1 MARLS
6 ETTCEWIERIAR
18 FGYAAKGVV
27 YLFIGTLS
35 FLAAVDARGQ
45 AAGSD
50 GAFRSV
56 LGQPYGTPLLVA
68 IAVGLVGYA
77 VWRAVQAYFDTEGKG
92 SDAKGLVMRAG
103 YAGSALIHIGLALS
117 AAGLAYGFS
126 GGDSERS
133 MQDWTSW
140 LMARTWGL
148 WLVGIAGLVAL
159 GVAGYQVY
167 KAYSE
172 KFTRELMTDRM
183 SRTTVRNTIFA
194 GKVGLTARGV
204 AIATIGLFLLIAVVQ
219 YQPSEVRGLAGA
231 LRTLEQQ
238 PFGPWLLGAVALGLA
253 LYGIYQLILAWYRRV
268 DVRSARFSLG
278 DRRRDA
284 AA

>member
-1 MARLS
+1 MAGLS
-6 ETTCEWIERIAR
+6 DTACDWIERLAR
-18 FGYAAKGVV
+18 MGYAAKGVV
-27 YLFIGTLS
+27 YLLIGVLS

-56 LGQPYGTPLLVA
+56 LGQPYGKPLLVLV
-68 IAVGLVGYA
+68 AVGLVGYA

-92 SDAKGLVMRAG
+92 SDAKGLAIRTAYV
-103 YAGSALIHIGLALS
+103 GSALIHLALAFS

-126 GGDSERS
+126 NGDSERS
-133 MQDWTSW
+133 IQDWTAW
-140 LMARTWGL
+140 LMSREWGL
-148 WLVGIAGLVAL
+148 WLVGLAGLVAL
-159 GVAGYQVY
+159 GVAGSQFY

-172 KFTRELMTDRM
+172 KLTRGLMTDRM
-183 SRTTVRNTIFA
+183 SDTTVRNAVLA

-204 AIATIGLFLLIAVVQ
+204 AIAIVGLFILLAVVQ

-238 PFGPWLLGAVALGLA
+238 PLGPWLLGAVALGLA

-268 DVRSARFSLG
+268 DVPSHAR
-278 DRRRDA
+278 A
-284 AA
+284 AATSG

>member
-18 FGYAAKGVV
+18 LGYAAKGVV

-35 FLAAVDARGQ
+35 FLAAVDAREQ

-56 LGQPYGTPLLVA
+56 LGQPYGTTLLALVA
-68 IAVGLVGYA
+68 AGLVGYA

-92 SDAKGLVMRAG
+92 SDAKGLAMRAG
-103 YAGSALIHIGLALS
+103 YAGSALIHVGLALS

-133 MQDWTSW
+133 MQDWTAW

-167 KAYSE
+167 KAYTE

-183 SRTTVRNTIFA
+183 SRTTVRNAVLA

-204 AIATIGLFLLIAVVQ
+204 AIAVIGLFLLIAVVQ